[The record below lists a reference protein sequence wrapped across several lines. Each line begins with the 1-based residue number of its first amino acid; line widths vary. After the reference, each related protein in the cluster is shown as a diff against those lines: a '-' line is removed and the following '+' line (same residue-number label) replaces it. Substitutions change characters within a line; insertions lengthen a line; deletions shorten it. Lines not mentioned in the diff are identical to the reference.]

1 MVKKKRTCVFI
12 SGQGS
17 NLKNLISRSRDNN
30 FPIKISLIIC
40 NNKKAYGINY
50 AKKYEIPYIL
60 INTKNREYEN
70 KILLNLRKYKI
81 SFICLAGY
89 MKIISNNLINNYK
102 NKIINVHPS
111 LLPKF
116 KGLNTFSRILK
127 NKETKTG
134 CTVHYVN
141 NKLDSG
147 DKIIQKAFFIDI
159 NDDEKALKRK
169 TQRLEYK
176 ALPEAIIKIFRNF

>member
-1 MVKKKRTCVFI
+1 MVKKNTCIFI

-17 NLKNLISRSRDNN
+17 NLKNLILRSRDNS
-30 FPIKISLIIC
+30 FPIDIKLIIT
-40 NNKKAYGINY
+40 NNKNANGIIY
-50 AKKYEIPYIL
+50 AKKNSIPYFV
-60 INTKNREYEN
+60 INTKLKNYEN
-70 KILLNLRKYKI
+70 ELLHILKKNKI

-89 MKIISNNLINNYK
+89 MKIISK
-102 NKIINVHPS
+102 NFIKKFGKKIINIHPS

-127 NKETKTG
+127 KKEKKTG

-141 NKLDSG
+141 EQLDG
-147 DKIIQKAFFIDI
+147 GNIIAQKSFFINS
-159 NDDEKALKRK
+159 NDNEKTLKQK

-176 ALPEAIIKIFRNF
+176 VLPEAIIKIFRKN